1 MSTSLEGREPFLDH
15 QLLEW
20 IATLPSSYKLEGNQS
35 KKLLKDIV
43 HKYIPEN
50 LMDRPKMGFNLP
62 IDSWLKNDLRG
73 LFEEALS
80 NDTLHAQEVLDP
92 KLVQLVKHNFLNSK
106 NYSFQ
111 RVWLLFIFMQ
121 WYRRWMV

>member
-1 MSTSLEGREPFLDH
+1 
-15 QLLEW
+15 
-20 IATLPSSYKLEGNQS
+20 
-35 KKLLKDIV
+35 
-43 HKYIPEN
+43 
-50 LMDRPKMGFNLP
+50 MDRPKMGFNLP